1 MYMTIKVN
9 IHQAK
14 TQLSQLIASVEGG
27 DDVIIARAGSA
38 VAKLTAIKQKKGGRL
53 PGSAKGKIRIADDF
67 DDPLPQDLLRLFN
80 K

>member
-1 MYMTIKVN
+1 MN

-27 DDVIIARAGSA
+27 DEVIIARAGSA
-38 VAKLTAIKQKKGGRL
+38 VARLTAVKQKKIDRL
-53 PGSAKGKIRIADDF
+53 PGSAKGKIKIADDF
-67 DDPLPQDLLRLFN
+67 DEPLPQDLLRLFN

>member
-1 MYMTIKVN
+1 MN

-14 TQLSQLIASVEGG
+14 SQLSQLIAAAENGTE
-27 DDVIIARAGSA
+27 VIIARAGTT
-38 VAKLTAIKQKKGGRL
+38 VAKLTAVREKQGSRS
-53 PGSAKGKIRIADDF
+53 PGSAKGKIKIGENF